1 MSMLGSSLATCLGQD
16 PTTPHNGP
24 LPIRPLQVRPLCPLT
39 DLVLPSLI
47 RDPTPSAGHTL
58 LPRHLQTHI
67 FYRQM
72 SGYMVIP
79 TIMITAG
86 NLARRLLILM
96 PLMTTTGLSLA
107 PRLPIPVPLMTTTGL
122 SLAPRL
128 PILMPLM
135 TPTGLSLVPRLPI
148 LTPLMTFTGLNL
160 GPRLALPMPLM
171 PTDLQNTLRPCH
183 LQVVALRQ
191 PKHRRHRA
199 SSL

>member
-1 MSMLGSSLATCLGQD
+1 MSMPGSSLATCLGQD

-24 LPIRPLQVRPLCPLT
+24 LRPLQVRPLCPLT
-39 DLVLPSLI
+39 DMVLPSLT

-72 SGYMVIP
+72 SGYMVMIP

-107 PRLPIPVPLMTTTGL
+107 R
-122 SLAPRL
+122 
-128 PILMPLM
+128 
-135 TPTGLSLVPRLPI
+135 RLPI

-171 PTDLQNTLRPCH
+171 PTDLQNTLRPWH

-191 PKHRRHRA
+191 PKHRRRRA

>member
-24 LPIRPLQVRPLCPLT
+24 LRPLQVRPLCPLT
-39 DLVLPSLI
+39 DMVLPPLT

-58 LPRHLQTHI
+58 PRHLQTHI
-67 FYRQM
+67 FHRQL
-72 SGYMVIP
+72 SGYTVMP

-86 NLARRLLILM
+86 NLARRLLIIIPLMTTTSLSLARRLPIPM

-107 PRLPIPVPLMTTTGL
+107 PH
-122 SLAPRL
+122 L
-128 PILMPLM
+128 PILM
-135 TPTGLSLVPRLPI
+135 
-148 LTPLMTFTGLNL
+148 PLMTFTGLNL

-171 PTDLQNTLRPCH
+171 PTDLQDTLRRWH

-191 PKHRRHRA
+191 PKQPKH
-199 SSL
+199 

>member
-1 MSMLGSSLATCLGQD
+1 MLGSSLATCLGQD

-24 LPIRPLQVRPLCPLT
+24 LPTRPLQVTLCPLT
-39 DLVLPSLI
+39 DLVLPSLT

-86 NLARRLLILM
+86 NLASRLLILT

-107 PRLPIPVPLMTTTGL
+107 R
-122 SLAPRL
+122 RL

-135 TPTGLSLVPRLPI
+135 TPTGLSLARRLPI

-160 GPRLALPMPLM
+160 GPRLALPMSLM
-171 PTDLQNTLRPCH
+171 PTDLQNTLRPWH
-183 LQVVALRQ
+183 LKVVALRQ
-191 PKHRRHRA
+191 PKHRRRRA

>member
-24 LPIRPLQVRPLCPLT
+24 LRSLQVRPLCPLT
-39 DLVLPSLI
+39 DMVLPPLT

-58 LPRHLQTHI
+58 LPRHLPTHI

-72 SGYMVIP
+72 SGYTVMP
-79 TIMITAG
+79 TIMITVG
-86 NLARRLLILM
+86 NLARRLLIPIPLMTTTSLSLARRLPIPM
-96 PLMTTTGLSLA
+96 PLMTATGLSLA
-107 PRLPIPVPLMTTTGL
+107 PHLPIPM
-122 SLAPRL
+122 
-128 PILMPLM
+128 
-135 TPTGLSLVPRLPI
+135 
-148 LTPLMTFTGLNL
+148 PLMTFTGLNL

-171 PTDLQNTLRPCH
+171 PTDLQDTLRPWH

-191 PKHRRHRA
+191 PRHRRRRA